1 MTKRE
6 VATLIRRLTKIK
18 ERVGADR
25 DQLREIVDDAES
37 VLETIEEAESNL
49 VRAID
54 VLSEHV

>member
-1 MTKRE
+1 VTKRE